1 MYMRSLSHSFIIIF
15 FSASIAG
22 CVSDRKDKSGESY
35 KIDLSGIEAVNLSE
49 IATDIKIIELNAPS
63 EIILGAVDF
72 IKSYNDYLVVQDFTR
87 TQTISVFR
95 SNGEFVSQLNKRGR
109 GPGEYLAVDCFAVD
123 EKEGILY
130 VYDRSFNVYRYSF
143 PDMEFLDKYRVQGH
157 YYTNIEASGGK
168 LLVVLEPNRKKLPV
182 GGIAFLDYA
191 GTRPD
196 YLGLPDDNMSL
207 EMSMPHAFTKA
218 GEGIIY
224 ASTGVFSGIYSIDS
238 KGAKH
243 LVTIDFGKYNPSQE
257 VMGMEEVDDFYEKLF
272 ASPFASFINSVVM
285 TENKLAFNFMYDRG
299 IFSQYLAVIDRNSSS
314 VNVYS
319 GIELYP
325 GFSRLPIVAGIN
337 DNYYLAVLYPEQI
350 NNFLPDD
357 ESLLQSWQKQLLE
370 KRNSKGLILIAYK
383 LV

>member
-1 MYMRSLSHSFIIIF
+1 MRAFKHSFIFIF

-22 CVSDRKDKSGESY
+22 CVSDSKDKSGESY
-35 KIDLSGIEAVNLSE
+35 KIDLSGIESVNLSE
-49 IATDIKIIELNAPS
+49 IATDIKIIEINAPS
-63 EIILGAVDF
+63 GITLGAVDF

-157 YYTNIEASGGK
+157 YYNNVEVVEGRF
-168 LLVVLEPNRKKLPV
+168 LVAIGPGRPRRLPV
-182 GGIAFLDYA
+182 GGIAFLNYDS
-191 GTRPD
+191 TTPD
-196 YLGLPDDNMSL
+196 YLGLPDGNMSL
-207 EMSMPHAFTKA
+207 EMSMPHAFTKT
-218 GEGIIY
+218 GDGFVY
-224 ASTGVFSGIYSIDS
+224 ASTGINSGIYSIDS

-243 LVTIDFGKYNPSQE
+243 LVTIDFGKFNPSQE
-257 VMGMEEVDDFYEKLF
+257 VMDMEEVDDFYEKLF

-299 IFSQYLAVIDRNSSS
+299 ILSQYLAVIDRNSSS

-325 GFSRLPIVAGIN
+325 GFSCLPIVAGIN

>member
-1 MYMRSLSHSFIIIF
+1 M
-15 FSASIAG
+15 
-22 CVSDRKDKSGESY
+22 
-35 KIDLSGIEAVNLSE
+35 SE

-325 GFSRLPIVAGIN
+325 GFSRLPIVAEIGR
-337 DNYYLAVLYPEQI
+337 AHV
-350 NNFLPDD
+350 
-357 ESLLQSWQKQLLE
+357 
-370 KRNSKGLILIAYK
+370 
-383 LV
+383 